1 MTEEEARD
9 RAVQHWLRKSAD
21 AAESAQ
27 SELRAGRYDFAVNRA
42 YYAAFYSASA
52 VLLAHGRHFV
62 KHTGV
67 RAAIHQTLVKPG
79 LLDARFGRIYDRLFD
94 ARQRADYLAL
104 TETQAPEAVSLAAE
118 ATQFVVAMRT
128 LIAPAAPAPDVV

>member
-1 MTEEEARD
+1 VTEEEARD

-79 LLDARFGRIYDRLFD
+79 LPDARFGRIYDRLFD

>member
-1 MTEEEARD
+1 VTEEEARD

-21 AAESAQ
+21 ALESAR
-27 SELRAGRYDFAVNRA
+27 SELLADRYDFAVNRA
-42 YYAAFYSASA
+42 YYAAFFSASA

-79 LLDARFGRIYDRLFD
+79 MLDPRFGRIYDRLFD

-104 TETQAPEAVSLAAE
+104 TETQAEEAASMTAD
-118 ATQFVVAMRT
+118 ATEFVVAMRA
-128 LIAPAAPAPDVV
+128 LIGRTAPAPDAV